1 MLANVLL
8 SIVSI
13 CTLISYGPQITQLII
28 SKSSEDLSISSWVV
42 GTISY
47 LAYVLY
53 AYLCTTD
60 NMLKFTSMLE
70 LVLSCMVLILI
81 VFFRIRDKRKNWI
94 RKY

>member
-8 SIVSI
+8 SIVSS
-13 CTLISYGPQITQLII
+13 CTLISYGPQITPLII
-28 SKSSEDLSISSWVV
+28 IKSSDDLSISSWVV

-81 VFFRIRDKRKNWI
+81 VFFRIRDKRK
-94 RKY
+94 RK

>member
-28 SKSSEDLSISSWVV
+28 SKSSDDLSISSWVV

-60 NMLKFTSMLE
+60 NMLRFTSMLE

-81 VFFRIRDKRKNWI
+81 VFFRFRDKRK
-94 RKY
+94 RK

>member
-13 CTLISYGPQITQLII
+13 CTLISYGPQITQLLI
-28 SKSSEDLSISSWVV
+28 SKSSDDLSISSWIV

-53 AYLCTTD
+53 AYFCTND
-60 NMLKFTSMLE
+60 NMLRFTSMLE
-70 LVLSCMVLILI
+70 LVLSCMVLVLII
-81 VFFRIRDKRKNWI
+81 VFRTKDKK
-94 RKY
+94 KGK

>member
-28 SKSSEDLSISSWVV
+28 SKSSDDLSISSWVV

-60 NMLKFTSMLE
+60 NMLKSTSMLE

-81 VFFRIRDKRKNWI
+81 VFFRIRDKRK
-94 RKY
+94 RK

>member
-1 MLANVLL
+1 MLANILL

-13 CTLISYGPQITQLII
+13 CTLISYGPQITQLLI

-42 GTISY
+42 GTVSY

-53 AYLCTTD
+53 AYFCTND

-81 VFFRIRDKRKNWI
+81 IFFRIKDKKE
-94 RKY
+94 KK

>member
-13 CTLISYGPQITQLII
+13 CILISYGPQITQLII

-53 AYLCTTD
+53 AYLCTSD

-70 LVLSCMVLILI
+70 LILSLMVLILI
-81 VFFRIRDKRKNWI
+81 VFYRVKNRKSRN
-94 RKY
+94 

>member
-53 AYLCTTD
+53 AYLCTRD

-70 LVLSCMVLILI
+70 LVLSLMVLILI
-81 VFFRIRDKRKNWI
+81 VFYRVKNRKSRN
-94 RKY
+94 

>member
-28 SKSSEDLSISSWVV
+28 SKSSDLSISSWVV

-81 VFFRIRDKRKNWI
+81 VFFRIRDKRK
-94 RKY
+94 RK

>member
-28 SKSSEDLSISSWVV
+28 NKSSEDLSISSWVV

-81 VFFRIRDKRKNWI
+81 VFFRIRDKRK
-94 RKY
+94 RK

>member
-60 NMLKFTSMLE
+60 NMLKFTSTLE

-81 VFFRIRDKRKNWI
+81 VFFRIRDKRK
-94 RKY
+94 RK

>member
-70 LVLSCMVLILI
+70 LVLSCTVLILI
-81 VFFRIRDKRKNWI
+81 VFFRIRDKRK
-94 RKY
+94 RK

>member
-13 CTLISYGPQITQLII
+13 CTLISYGPQISQLII
-28 SKSSEDLSISSWVV
+28 SKSSDDFSISSWVV

-81 VFFRIRDKRKNWI
+81 VFFRIRDKRK
-94 RKY
+94 RK

>member
-53 AYLCTTD
+53 AYLCTRD
-60 NMLKFTSMLE
+60 NMLKFTAMLE
-70 LVLSCMVLILI
+70 LVLSLMVLILI
-81 VFFRIRDKRKNWI
+81 VFYRVKNRKSRN
-94 RKY
+94 

>member
-13 CTLISYGPQITQLII
+13 CTLISYGPQIAQLII

-81 VFFRIRDKRKNWI
+81 VFFRIRDKRK
-94 RKY
+94 RK

>member
-28 SKSSEDLSISSWVV
+28 SKSSDDLSISSWVV

>member
-1 MLANVLL
+1 MLVNVLL

-28 SKSSEDLSISSWVV
+28 SKSSDDLSISSWVV

-60 NMLKFTSMLE
+60 NMLKFTAMLE

-81 VFFRIRDKRKNWI
+81 VFFRIRDKRK
-94 RKY
+94 RK

>member
-28 SKSSEDLSISSWVV
+28 IKSSEDLSISSWVV

-53 AYLCTTD
+53 AYLCTSD

-70 LVLSCMVLILI
+70 LVLSLMVLILI
-81 VFFRIRDKRKNWI
+81 VFYRVKNRKSRN
-94 RKY
+94 

>member
-13 CTLISYGPQITQLII
+13 C
-28 SKSSEDLSISSWVV
+28 
-42 GTISY
+42 
-47 LAYVLY
+47 AYVLY

-60 NMLKFTSMLE
+60 NMLKFTAMLE

-81 VFFRIRDKRKNWI
+81 VFFRIRDKRK
-94 RKY
+94 RK

>member
-13 CTLISYGPQITQLII
+13 CTLISYGSQITQLII
-28 SKSSEDLSISSWVV
+28 SKNSDDLSILSWLV

-81 VFFRIRDKRKNWI
+81 VFFRIRDKRK
-94 RKY
+94 RK

>member
-42 GTISY
+42 GTIS
-47 LAYVLY
+47 
-53 AYLCTTD
+53 
-60 NMLKFTSMLE
+60 
-70 LVLSCMVLILI
+70 
-81 VFFRIRDKRKNWI
+81 
-94 RKY
+94 

>member
-53 AYLCTTD
+53 AYLCTRD
-60 NMLKFTSMLE
+60 NMLKFTAMLE

-81 VFFRIRDKRKNWI
+81 VFFRIRDKRK
-94 RKY
+94 RK